1 MQMVLPT
8 AAQTSDDGSKKSAG
22 AARRCIVS
30 GQLLTKDE
38 MLRFVVGPGNEVI
51 PDIQAQLPGRG
62 IWLSAKRHMV
72 DAACKK
78 NLFSKAAKESVRLPD
93 ELSAQI
99 DRLMRQRC
107 LNLLGLARRAGE
119 VVAGF
124 EKATACLRRGEG
136 AAILAA
142 NDASVAGKKK
152 VSGLAPGLV
161 RLEAFSGEELG
172 VALGRSNTVHVVL
185 TRGQLAVRL
194 IKEITRLIDYR
205 DGRDEI
211 LGRSAV

>member
-1 MQMVLPT
+1 MVLPT